1 MQKLFPILAGVVLS
15 LAFATASHAEPLP
28 SSVRADVRAAASP
41 QAELVVAGADAA
53 LRTGLVKASTAA
65 NSRSR
70 AGDAPPS
77 RSAGVPA
84 EGAEVAVAEDP
95 ADLDLLALLAGF
107 VLVVAIAVRRS
118 HR

>member
-41 QAELVVAGADAA
+41 QADLVVAGADAA
-53 LRTGLVKASTAA
+53 LRTGLVKTSTAT

-70 AGDAPPS
+70 AGDAPP
-77 RSAGVPA
+77 A
-84 EGAEVAVAEDP
+84 
-95 ADLDLLALLAGF
+95 ALQAYLPKP
-107 VLVVAIAVRRS
+107 LKRRWPKTLPTS
-118 HR
+118 TCWPC

>member
-15 LAFATASHAEPLP
+15 LTFATASLAEPLP
-28 SSVRADVRAAASP
+28 SSVRADVRDAASP
-41 QAELVVAGADAA
+41 QADLVVAGADAA
-53 LRTGLVKASTAA
+53 LRTGLVKTSTAA

-70 AGDAPPS
+70 AGDAPLS
-77 RSAGVPA
+77 RSADAPA
-84 EGAEVAVAEDP
+84 EAVATATEEP